1 MNSNRTMDR
10 EKIRKDR
17 AKKAVELAMGNRW
30 EDAIAMNQSI
40 LKDFPE
46 DLEAFNRLGKAFS
59 ELGRN
64 NDAIESFEKALAL
77 SPHNSI
83 ARKNLDRLSR
93 LRDAGE
99 SVTVSITGSKSVNRV
114 FIEES
119 GKSGVTL
126 LLNLAVP
133 KVLVKLAPGHI
144 VHLKI
149 EGNKLNVENSLGEP
163 VGRVEPK
170 LASRLVRLMNGGN
183 EYEATIT
190 STSVQ
195 DLRIMIR
202 ESYKHPS
209 QANIVSFPLR
219 SEGDYRVYMPSAG
232 LTYEDNEP
240 DSEAL
245 SGPMNKDWSDD
256 DTEPGDDEAFTP
268 VFSRMVNSGDDNSD
282 DDYQ

>member
-1 MNSNRTMDR
+1 MDK

-17 AKKAVELAMGNRW
+17 AKRAVELAMGNRW
-30 EDAIAMNQSI
+30 EDAIVMNQSV

-46 DLEAFNRLGKAFS
+46 DLETFNRLGKAFS

-64 NDAIESFEKALAL
+64 SDAIESFEKALAL
-77 SPHNSI
+77 SPHNGI
-83 ARKNLDRLSR
+83 ARKNLDRLFR
-93 LRDAGE
+93 LRDDGE
-99 SVTVSITGSKSVNRV
+99 PVTVSIAGSKSVNRV

-119 GKSGVTL
+119 GISGVTS
-126 LLNLAVP
+126 LLNLALP

-144 VHLKI
+144 VQLMI
-149 EGNKLNVENSLGEP
+149 DGNKLNVENSAGDLI
-163 VGRVEPK
+163 GRVEPK
-170 LASRLVRLMNGGN
+170 LASRLVRLINGGN
-183 EYEATIT
+183 EYEATVT

-195 DLRIMIR
+195 DLSIMIR

-209 QANIVSFPLR
+209 QASIVSFPSR
-219 SEGDYRVYMPSAG
+219 SGGDYRVYLPNAG

-268 VFSRMVNSGDDNSD
+268 GFNRIINSGDDNSD
-282 DDYQ
+282 DGYQ